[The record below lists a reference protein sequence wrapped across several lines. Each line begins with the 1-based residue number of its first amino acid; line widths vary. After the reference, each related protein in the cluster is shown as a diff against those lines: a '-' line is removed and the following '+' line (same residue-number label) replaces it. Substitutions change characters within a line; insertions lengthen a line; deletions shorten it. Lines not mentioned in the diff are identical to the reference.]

1 MSVAPS
7 SPLPRAVPP
16 ARRLPGGCL
25 LPAALGLAGPCHAG
39 EAAAAGGT
47 LTEGLIVG
55 GGLFL
60 LLEALTVLTL
70 CAFQGRRRAVELKR
84 AEAERRAREAEA
96 ASDRDRRAF
105 EDQRHLLSMMA
116 HEFRT
121 PLAIIDAS
129 VQSLRLLDEDATP
142 ERLNRFGRIARAVE
156 RMNGLLELVQ
166 TRDRFDVS
174 VWTQDLAKCDLADV
188 TADAL
193 DIVGAHAEQRVVVQ
207 SADGVPPLEA
217 DHRMLRYALL
227 NLIDNALKY
236 SPRGSRVDV
245 SIKPMQCDGRA
256 GLLWTIL
263 DQGRGIAAA
272 DRERIFE
279 KYYRSDDTSETAGL
293 GLGLYIVRQI
303 IQRHQGS
310 VRAVVGEPGNGGCFE
325 CWLPLAQCP
334 EGGQA

>member
-1 MSVAPS
+1 MTRSAARFRS
-7 SPLPRAVPP
+7 RLLRDASPLA
-16 ARRLPGGCL
+16 
-25 LPAALGLAGPCHAG
+25 GLALATPAVATEGG
-39 EAAAAGGT
+39 AGG
-47 LTEGLIVG
+47 LLAEGVAVG

-60 LLEALTVLTL
+60 LLLLLTVLVL
-70 CAFQGRRRAVELKR
+70 RAFRDRRQEVEQERA
-84 AEAERRAREAEA
+84 AAERRAREAEA

-129 VQSLRLLDEDATP
+129 LQSLRLLDEEATP
-142 ERLNRFGRIARAVE
+142 ERANRYGRIARAVE

-174 VWTQDLAKCDLADV
+174 VWTQDLAVCDLADV
-188 TADAL
+188 TADAVG
-193 DIVGAHAEQRVVVQ
+193 IVGTRAEERVAVQ
-207 SADGVPPLEA
+207 AAEATPSLEA

-227 NLIDNALKY
+227 NLIDNAIKY

-245 SIKPMQCDGRA
+245 AIKPMRWENRA

-279 KYYRSDDTSETAGL
+279 KYYRSDETSETAGL

-303 IQRHQGS
+303 IQRHQGW
-310 VRAVVGEPGNGGCFE
+310 VRAVVGEAGNGGCFE
-325 CWLPLAQCP
+325 CWLPLTQES
-334 EGGQA
+334 EGAHP

>member
-1 MSVAPS
+1 MAATR
-7 SPLPRAVPP
+7 SPLP
-16 ARRLPGGCL
+16 LPL
-25 LPAALGLAGPCHAG
+25 VLPALRMAERCHVLAGLGLATPCLAG
-39 EAAAAGGT
+39 EGAAGGV
-47 LTEGLIVG
+47 LAEGLIVG
-55 GGLFL
+55 MGLFL
-60 LLEALTVLTL
+60 LLLLATVLVL
-70 CAFQGRRRAVELKR
+70 CFFRDRRQAVELKR
-84 AEAERRAREAEA
+84 AAAERRVREAEA

-129 VQSLRLLDEDATP
+129 LQSLRLLDEEATP
-142 ERLNRFGRIARAVE
+142 ERVNRFGRIARAVE
-156 RMNGLLELVQ
+156 RMNSLLELVQ
-166 TRDRFDVS
+166 TRDRLDVA
-174 VWTQDLAKCDLADV
+174 VWTQDLAPCDLADV
-188 TADAL
+188 TADAV
-193 DIVGAHAEQRVVVQ
+193 DIVGTHAEQRVIVH
-207 SADGVPPLEA
+207 SAAGVPPLEA

-245 SIKPMQCDGRA
+245 SIKPLQWANRA

-272 DRERIFE
+272 DQERIFE
-279 KYYRSDDTSETAGL
+279 RYYRSDETSETAGL

-303 IQRHQGS
+303 ILRHQGW
-310 VRAVVGEPGNGGCFE
+310 VRAVVGEPGNGGCLE
-325 CWLPLAQCP
+325 CWLPLAQRP